1 MDLLSRPHGG
11 GTLLQSTGR
20 GGFVTDSGYAAPGRR
35 LARLAAA
42 CAVAALL
49 GACSLFG
56 PTKLKEEPIIPP
68 DQLYAT
74 ALADMDAQHY
84 NHAITELQ
92 QLEKQHP
99 YSEYNER
106 AKLMETYADYRSSKF
121 DDAILAAD
129 RYLALFPSSE
139 QTAYVLFLKGTAFF
153 AQMADITRDQDIA
166 QQAIETYTLLIAN
179 YPTSDYAKDAR
190 DKMVIAV
197 DQLAGKEMSVGRY
210 YEGNGQYAAAINR
223 FRAVVDKYQTST
235 HIEEALFR
243 LTESNL
249 ALGLTAEAQTAA
261 AVLGHNYP
269 SSDWYKEAYDLLQ
282 KQVLEPK
289 VNSASTLASAVTTK
303 SVPTPQGSTGPA
315 NVPAPKV

>member
-1 MDLLSRPHGG
+1 VTASEFQPLLTRLG
-11 GTLLQSTGR
+11 
-20 GGFVTDSGYAAPGRR
+20 R
-35 LARLAAA
+35 LALIVAFAAALAA
-42 CAVAALL
+42 
-49 GACSLFG
+49 CSMFG
-56 PTKLKEEPIIPP
+56 PTKMKDEVIVPP
-68 DQLYAT
+68 DTLYAS
-74 ALADMDAQHY
+74 ALKNMDQQRY
-84 NHAITELQ
+84 NAALDDLKK
-92 QLEKQHP
+92 LERQHP
-99 YSEYNER
+99 YSEFNEK
-106 AKLMETYADYRSSKF
+106 AKLMEVYANYRTSHF

-129 RYLALFPSSE
+129 RYLALFPSSD
-139 QTAYVLFLKGTAFF
+139 QTAYVLFLKGTAYF
-153 AQMADITRDQDIA
+153 AQIADITRDQ
-166 QQAIETYTLLIAN
+166 AISQNAIDTYTLLINN

-269 SSDWYKEAYDLLQ
+269 ASDWYKEAYDLLQ
-282 KQVLEPK
+282 KQGLEPK
-289 VNSASTLASAVTTK
+289 VNNGSSLAGTIAPAQKPRIAPPDSAKNTTI
-303 SVPTPQGSTGPA
+303 A
-315 NVPAPKV
+315 APKV

>member
-1 MDLLSRPHGG
+1 M
-11 GTLLQSTGR
+11 GR
-20 GGFVTDSGYAAPGRR
+20 GGFVSELKFATRAHRFGR
-35 LARLAAA
+35 LAIAGV
-42 CAVAALL
+42 VAALL
-49 GACSLFG
+49 GACSMFG
-56 PTKLKEEPIIPP
+56 PTKLTAETIIPP

-74 ALADMDAQHY
+74 ALADMDGQHY
-84 NHAITELQ
+84 VGAVTELQ
-92 QLEKQHP
+92 TLERQHP

-106 AKLMETYADYRSSKF
+106 AKLLETYANYRMGHF
-121 DDAILAAD
+121 DEAVLAAD

-139 QTAYVLFLKGTAFF
+139 QTAYILFLKGTAYF

-166 QQAIETYTLLIAN
+166 QQAIETYTLLISN
-179 YPTSDYAKDAR
+179 YPDSDYAKDAR

-223 FRAVVDKYQTST
+223 FRTVVDKYQTST

-249 ALGLTAEAQTAA
+249 ALGLTSEAQTAA

-269 SSDWYKEAYDLLQ
+269 ASDWYKEAYDLLQ
-282 KQVLEPK
+282 KQGLEPK
-289 VNSASTLASAVTTK
+289 VNTQSTLATVVTTK
-303 SVPTPQGSTGPA
+303 SVPTPQGTLKPA